1 MSQESQRPANP
12 TNKAKK
18 SIDGLRVR
26 RSTLLLW
33 AFFLITL
40 AVWVLVRP
48 S

>member
-1 MSQESQRPANP
+1 MSQQSQGTANR
-12 TNKAKK
+12 TEAKK
-18 SIDGLRVR
+18 PVSRLRVR

-48 S
+48 G

>member
-1 MSQESQRPANP
+1 MSQEREAVADQPRGKRSVSR
-12 TNKAKK
+12 
-18 SIDGLRVR
+18 LRVR
-26 RSTLLLW
+26 RSTLALW